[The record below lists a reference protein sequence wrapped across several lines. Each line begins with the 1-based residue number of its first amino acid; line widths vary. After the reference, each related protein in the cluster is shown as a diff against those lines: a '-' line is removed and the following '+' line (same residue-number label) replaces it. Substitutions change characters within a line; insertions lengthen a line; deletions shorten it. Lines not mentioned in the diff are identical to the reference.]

1 MGMSRCFWYQMSGWS
16 SGLWFER
23 NTWWN
28 YFHSKIVRMFT
39 STPHDSQVTSNP
51 RNHGSWHLNTLTTLI
66 HLIHI
71 LNTFLGHINL
81 QNTTIFAACGVNYL
95 SKLMAFRTIYLP
107 WISPNTNNQT
117 KPLNGLGTSGLAK
130 ELNCKLGFA
139 SNHSRWNPG
148 CREPSEAHSSR
159 PSPQIWRTKTV
170 TPSWMENPANQV
182 SPSKNLPPPFFF
194 IFGVSTSCK
203 KQIEQDLEHSWV
215 CGENIVWTKEPLPKN
230 IHHMSQK
237 FYINKDLDLFWFSSP
252 AFHFR
257 TKLPPSDLRTW
268 RVADTI
274 AHFSEQIAK

>member
-1 MGMSRCFWYQMSGWS
+1 MGMSRCYWYQMSGWS

-95 SKLMAFRTIYLP
+95 SNWWLFVPFIYHESHP
-107 WISPNTNNQT
+107 TQT
-117 KPLNGLGTSGLAK
+117 TKQNRWTVWAPLAWPRNSIA
-130 ELNCKLGFA
+130 N
-139 SNHSRWNPG
+139 WD
-148 CREPSEAHSSR
+148 
-159 PSPQIWRTKTV
+159 SPQITHGGIPAVVNHLKPVLPGQAPRF
-170 TPSWMENPANQV
+170 EEHPANQV
-182 SPSKNLPPPFFF
+182 SPSKTCPFFSF
-194 IFGVSTSCK
+194 WGVNFMSETNWARFRTFVS
-203 KQIEQDLEHSWV
+203 LW
-215 CGENIVWTKEPLPKN
+215 ENIVWTKEPLPKN

-257 TKLPPSDLRTW
+257 TKLPPSDLKSSWHYRTFFG
-268 RVADTI
+268 TNC
-274 AHFSEQIAK
+274 